1 MNDEPDDEEAAE
13 REAEL
18 AALTVLLDE
27 WASAEDA
34 AAYDAL

>member
-1 MNDEPDDEEAAE
+1 MNSEPDDEEAAE

-18 AALTVLLDE
+18 AALTALLDE
-27 WASAEDA
+27 WASEEDA

>member
-1 MNDEPDDEEAAE
+1 MTDEPDDEVAAE

-18 AALTVLLDE
+18 AALTALLDE
-27 WASAEDA
+27 WASEEDA